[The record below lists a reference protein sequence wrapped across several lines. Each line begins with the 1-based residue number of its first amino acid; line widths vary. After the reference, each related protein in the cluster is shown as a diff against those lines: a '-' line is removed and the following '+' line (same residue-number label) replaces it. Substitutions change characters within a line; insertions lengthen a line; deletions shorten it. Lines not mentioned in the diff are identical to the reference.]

1 MIARI
6 IPHPVSRAV
15 ARNTLIIRTRLLPA
29 VLRRGAFG
37 VAAIGC
43 LFAALYWGFIASDR
57 YVSEANVIIQR
68 TDLSGGQAMDFSSL
82 LPGAS
87 GGNRGDQLLLR
98 NYLLSVDMLNK
109 LESTLK
115 LRAHYSDRRRDPLSR
130 MWSDDLSQEWF
141 HQHYLSRVSVELDEY
156 SGVLMIK
163 AQAYDPKTAQAIA
176 ATLVQEGERMMNEMA
191 HKLARDQVA
200 FVEKQVGDMASR
212 FQRTRQAMLKY
223 QNEKGLVAPQKMAE
237 HLAGAINQLQGQRTE
252 LQTRRAA
259 LLGYLSPQAPGVVE
273 LDMQIGAID
282 SQLVQEQ
289 ARLAAP
295 QGKTLNR
302 TVEEYQRLELAAG
315 FAEDIYKTSLV
326 ALERGRVEAT
336 RNLKKVSV
344 LQSPTLPE
352 YPLEP
357 RRLYNIVVFI
367 LITLL
372 LAGIVHLLAAI
383 VRDHKD

>member
-1 MIARI
+1 
-6 IPHPVSRAV
+6 
-15 ARNTLIIRTRLLPA
+15 
-29 VLRRGAFG
+29 VL
-37 VAAIGC
+37 V
-43 LFAALYWGFIASDR
+43 
-57 YVSEANVIIQR
+57 
-68 TDLSGGQAMDFSSL
+68 
-82 LPGAS
+82 
-87 GGNRGDQLLLR
+87 
-98 NYLLSVDMLNK
+98 
-109 LESTLK
+109 
-115 LRAHYSDRRRDPLSR
+115 
-130 MWSDDLSQEWF
+130 
-141 HQHYLSRVSVELDEY
+141 
-156 SGVLMIK
+156 
-163 AQAYDPKTAQAIA
+163 
-176 ATLVQEGERMMNEMA
+176 
-191 HKLARDQVA
+191 
-200 FVEKQVGDMASR
+200 

>member
-6 IPHPVSRAV
+6 IQHPVSQV
-15 ARNTLIIRTRLLPA
+15 LSRNTQIIGTRLVPA
-29 VLRRGAFG
+29 VLRRGVFG
-37 VAAIGC
+37 AAVLVCLVAG
-43 LFAALYWGFIASDR
+43 LYWGFIASNR

-68 TDLSGGQAMDFSSL
+68 TDLSAGHAMDFSSL

-109 LESTLK
+109 LEARLS

-141 HQHYLSRVSVELDEY
+141 HQHYMSRVSVELDEY

-163 AQAYDPKTAQAIA
+163 AQAYDPNMAQAIA
-176 ATLVQEGERMMNEMA
+176 STLVAEGERMMNEMA

-200 FVEKQVGDMASR
+200 FVEKQVGDMADR

-223 QNEKGLVAPQKMAE
+223 QNEHGLVAPQKMAE
-237 HLAGAINQLQGQRTE
+237 HLAGAINQLESQRTE
-252 LQTRRAA
+252 LQTRRTA

-273 LDMQIGAID
+273 LEMQIGAID
-282 SQLVQEQ
+282 SQIIQEQ

-295 QGKTLNR
+295 KGKTLNR

-315 FAEDIYKTSLV
+315 FAEDVYKTSLV

-372 LAGIVHLLAAI
+372 LAGVVHLLAAI